1 MNDFITLEDINST
14 FLKYGH
20 VNSFYEC
27 DTSKINKTGL
37 YTDIIYD
44 FIKVSRTSTGF
55 KFKIE
60 NKLWCGGYYILD
72 SDGNYIPMSEYS
84 VSFNDN
90 TITLTINESNIILV
104 LYLTSMYNSFSLKNL
119 KWRPVKLGQYNY
131 TPVNDNPI
139 HEEIIDLLEIHS
151 AGDTITANNITDG
164 QHTETFVIVEENDK
178 LYLTTNST
186 VDSTGIFKFDDRW
199 GGVYYYSRFMES
211 KIIEITPA
219 VENITLGKI
228 NKVYFNLS
236 GTTIQT
242 NIKGTATYNGITT
255 DLEHD
260 NNGYYINIDLSNIY
274 DIDHLTI
281 TLNIHQN
288 NMVAEA
294 SYRFRFD
301 CNYSIITTANELI
314 NYIQDKSVGF
324 IQVNNNIT
332 LPEIIG
338 GLKVDTD
345 LTIIGNPNSEIPPV
359 ITMNGYFNIPSG
371 VTVNFKGL
379 KFIAGNNS
387 VGNCFIQ
394 EVNSTLNLTDCHF
407 EHFVAHNTDL
417 AGSIVYCKTDFDNI
431 TVDDDFRTT
440 ITGCFFK
447 NNSNCILHG
456 GQLLVEDCKFLH
468 NDLNYITG
476 NLTDWKNINSAF
488 LYQVDGDAAIRNSIF
503 DIDYHDDTRLCD
515 NQINIS
521 HAQSLIT
528 CGLNATINNANYE
541 QLSEDNNLPFFTAPY
556 NNRAHIYAQYYYSD
570 ISACVI
576 ISPEHGREDKS
587 LCYCRSGDEYI
598 YKQGAKLTRKEWD
611 TDNKNRRI
619 IWDG

>member
-186 VDSTGIFKFDDRW
+186 VDSTGIFKFNDNW

-260 NNGYYINIDLSNIY
+260 NN
-274 DIDHLTI
+274 
-281 TLNIHQN
+281 
-288 NMVAEA
+288 
-294 SYRFRFD
+294 
-301 CNYSIITTANELI
+301 
-314 NYIQDKSVGF
+314 
-324 IQVNNNIT
+324 
-332 LPEIIG
+332 
-338 GLKVDTD
+338 
-345 LTIIGNPNSEIPPV
+345 
-359 ITMNGYFNIPSG
+359 
-371 VTVNFKGL
+371 
-379 KFIAGNNS
+379 
-387 VGNCFIQ
+387 
-394 EVNSTLNLTDCHF
+394 
-407 EHFVAHNTDL
+407 
-417 AGSIVYCKTDFDNI
+417 
-431 TVDDDFRTT
+431 
-440 ITGCFFK
+440 
-447 NNSNCILHG
+447 
-456 GQLLVEDCKFLH
+456 
-468 NDLNYITG
+468 
-476 NLTDWKNINSAF
+476 
-488 LYQVDGDAAIRNSIF
+488 
-503 DIDYHDDTRLCD
+503 
-515 NQINIS
+515 
-521 HAQSLIT
+521 
-528 CGLNATINNANYE
+528 
-541 QLSEDNNLPFFTAPY
+541 
-556 NNRAHIYAQYYYSD
+556 
-570 ISACVI
+570 
-576 ISPEHGREDKS
+576 
-587 LCYCRSGDEYI
+587 
-598 YKQGAKLTRKEWD
+598 
-611 TDNKNRRI
+611 
-619 IWDG
+619 

>member
-1 MNDFITLEDINST
+1 MTPFVTLEDINST

-27 DTSKINKTGL
+27 DTSNIRYDGT

-44 FIKVSRTSTGF
+44 FIKITHTNNGF
-55 KFKIE
+55 TFQIE
-60 NKLWCGGYYILD
+60 NNLWTGGYYFLN
-72 SDGNYIPMSEYS
+72 SNGEYINSNASY
-84 VSFNDN
+84 NN
-90 TITLTINESNIILV
+90 GIITLTTNEPNVTLV
-104 LYLTSMYNSFSLKNL
+104 LYLTSMYNTFQFERLT
-119 KWRPVKLGQYNY
+119 WRPVKLEQYNY
-131 TPVNDNPI
+131 TPATANPI
-139 HEEIIDLLEIHS
+139 HEEILDLRGLLS
-151 AGDTITANNITDG
+151 PGDTFTANNITDG
-164 QHTETFVIVEENDK
+164 QHTETLKVIEENDK
-178 LYLTTNST
+178 LYLTTDST
-186 VDSTGIFKFDDRW
+186 VDSIGIFKFRSNSSN
-199 GGVYYYSRFMES
+199 GYLYYSRFMES
-211 KIIEITPA
+211 KIIDITPS
-219 VENITLGKI
+219 VESITLGKI
-228 NKVYFNLS
+228 NKIYFNFT

-242 NIKGTATYNGITT
+242 VKGTATYNGITT
-255 DLEHD
+255 DLQRD
-260 NNGYYINIDLSNIY
+260 SGGYYINIDLTNIY

-281 TLNIHQN
+281 TLDLHQN
-288 NMVAEA
+288 NMIAEA

-301 CNYSIITTANELI
+301 CNYPIVTTATELI
-314 NYIQDKSVGF
+314 NYVRDKNVGF

-359 ITMNGYFNIPSG
+359 ITMNGYFNITG
-371 VTVNFKGL
+371 DVTVNFKGL

-394 EVNSTLNLTDCHF
+394 EVNSTLNLTNCHF

-417 AGSIVYCKTDFDNI
+417 TGSIVYCKTDFDNI

-468 NDLNYITG
+468 NDLNYVTG

-503 DIDYHDDTRLCD
+503 DIDYGEDTGLCD

-521 HAQSLIT
+521 HAQSLVT
-528 CGLNATINNANYE
+528 CGLNATINGAGYE
-541 QLSEDNNLPFFTAPY
+541 QLSEDNSLPFFNAPY
-556 NNRAHIYAQYYYSD
+556 SNQAHIYAQYYYSD
-570 ISACVI
+570 INACVVV
-576 ISPEHGREDKS
+576 SPEHGKEDKS
-587 LCYCRSGDEYI
+587 LCYCRSGEEYI

-611 TDNKNRRI
+611 TDNKNHKI
-619 IWDG
+619 IWG

>member
-1 MNDFITLEDINST
+1 MILVNDFITLEDINST

-55 KFKIE
+55 TFQIE
-60 NKLWCGGYYILD
+60 NNLWTGGYYFLN
-72 SDGNYIPMSEYS
+72 SNGEYINSNASY
-84 VSFNDN
+84 NN
-90 TITLTINESNIILV
+90 GIITLTTNEPNVTLV
-104 LYLTSMYNSFSLKNL
+104 LYLTSMYNTFQFERLT
-119 KWRPVKLGQYNY
+119 WRPVKLEQYNY
-131 TPVNDNPI
+131 TPATANLI
-139 HEEIIDLLEIHS
+139 HEEILDFTGTLS
-151 AGDTITANNITDG
+151 AGDTFTANNITDG
-164 QHTETFVIVEENDK
+164 QHTETLKVIEENDN
-178 LYLTTNST
+178 LYLTTDST
-186 VDSTGIFKFDDRW
+186 VDSIGIFKFRSDTSN
-199 GGVYYYSRFMES
+199 GYLYYSRFMES

-228 NKVYFNLS
+228 NKVYFNFS
-236 GTTIQT
+236 GTTIQ
-242 NIKGTATYNGITT
+242 NVKGTATYNGITT

-260 NNGYYINIDLSNIY
+260 TNGYYINIDLINIY

-345 LTIIGNPNSEIPPV
+345 LTIIGNPNSEIPPI

-503 DIDYHDDTRLCD
+503 DIDYHDDSRLCD